1 MPNCT
6 KLRLAALESQQ
17 KAYAP
22 GTLQNAEFT
31 AAMDYV
37 LELLWVLWAESP
49 PSRGRDISIICPIF
63 NKKVK
68 IGRFHNYYVSIV
80 KTLHVLVR
88 AEVGTFKGIALSLT
102 LKRFKEKFNLCV
114 KREGSNYTP
123 NLGGHQETPKFSSFA
138 C

>member
-1 MPNCT
+1 MQNLQLQWIKYLNFCGYFGLRALPAEEET
-6 KLRLAALESQQ
+6 LVLFAQYLTRRLKLADFI
-17 KAYAP
+17 
-22 GTLQNAEFT
+22 TN
-31 AAMDYV
+31 
-37 LELLWVLWAESP
+37 
-49 PSRGRDISIICPIF
+49 
-63 NKKVK
+63 
-68 IGRFHNYYVSIV
+68 YVSSV